1 MLFDEMNFG
10 VPTHTALARL
20 AERVPLADVSY
31 FAAAVMIQRES
42 GGNLAEL
49 LDKIAAI
56 VRERL
61 KLHGEVRTLS
71 AEGRLSAV
79 ILTTLPFAVA
89 VVVNLVNP
97 GFMAVLWND
106 PSGMRMVGTALF
118 MMALGVLWMRSIV
131 RIRV

>member
-1 MLFDEMNFG
+1 
-10 VPTHTALARL
+10 
-20 AERVPLADVSY
+20 
-31 FAAAVMIQRES
+31 
-42 GGNLAEL
+42 
-49 LDKIAAI
+49 
-56 VRERL
+56 
-61 KLHGEVRTLS
+61 
-71 AEGRLSAV
+71 
-79 ILTTLPFAVA
+79 LPFAVA

>member
-1 MLFDEMNFG
+1 
-10 VPTHTALARL
+10 
-20 AERVPLADVSY
+20 
-31 FAAAVMIQRES
+31 MIQRES